1 MFKFDLGEEVVFKT
15 YEGTQRHGM
24 IRSRYADNK
33 YMQPYYRITSGMSI
47 YTDIM
52 ESMIEFETPR
62 VDKPSNVVYDYRGH
76 EDVLDLIKGMMGAT
90 VIVDQKDYC
99 DSLIRDFCE
108 LHNIKLVECVD
119 RSKAHIDK
127 MVEMTKHRTIDTTKT
142 SSGVQTFND
151 GFISGVRSGKSET
164 HANSMFDKESRD
176 RIMKLMGNKEIR
188 VMEGTDNLFYKMY
201 FEGGLNDYSPDA
213 HMYGLA
219 RDMKPY
225 VTSNY
230 FHYKLEDTK
239 PLALTPSKVFF
250 NDKKKATT
258 IMFGETA
265 TVVKCGKGDKY
276 DRRIGFLEAYFQA
289 TCNMSK
295 NKALKY
301 LNEIVKDKE
310 VKEEATQEKKVEENK
325 NVG

>member
-1 MFKFDLGEEVVFKT
+1 MVNNVSPFDMVKIELQE
-15 YEGTQRHGM
+15 
-24 IRSRYADNK
+24 
-33 YMQPYYRITSGMSI
+33 I
-47 YTDIM
+47 Y
-52 ESMIEFETPR
+52 
-62 VDKPSNVVYDYRGH
+62 KPLNVVYDYRGH
-76 EDVLDLIKGMMGAT
+76 EDVLDLIKGMIGAT

-99 DSLIRDFCE
+99 DSLIRDYCE
-108 LHNIKLVECVD
+108 LHNIKLVECID
-119 RSKAHIDK
+119 RSKTHIDK
-127 MVEMTKHRTIDTTKT
+127 MVEMTKTQKLSKEINVNR
-142 SSGVQTFND
+142 D
-151 GFISGVRSGKSET
+151 GFLKCGSAKFAPYILSDELIKKMRNIKPPKFMTITSNPSE
-164 HANSMFDKESRD
+164 
-176 RIMKLMGNKEIR
+176 G
-188 VMEGTDNLFYKMY
+188 NLFYKKY

-219 RDMKPY
+219 RDMKPID
-225 VTSNY
+225 TRGFQY

-310 VKEEATQEKKVEENK
+310 VKEEVTQEKKVEENK
-325 NVG
+325 NVD